1 MLNQAWLQPRKL
13 AEEERRCMSRDWFM
27 MLTQI
32 ECESGER
39 KGDRA
44 GRKVWL
50 RKKLRPEA
58 MRCDFP
64 EANRQ

>member
-1 MLNQAWLQPRKL
+1 MLGQAWLQPRKL
-13 AEEERRCMSRDWFM
+13 VEEVRRYMSRDCFM

-32 ECESGER
+32 ECERGER

-44 GRKVWL
+44 GRKN
-50 RKKLRPEA
+50 LRPEA

>member
-1 MLNQAWLQPRKL
+1 M
-13 AEEERRCMSRDWFM
+13 EEVRRCMSRNCFM

-32 ECESGER
+32 ECERGER

-44 GRKVWL
+44 GRKN
-50 RKKLRPEA
+50 LRPEA

>member
-1 MLNQAWLQPRKL
+1 
-13 AEEERRCMSRDWFM
+13 MSRDWFM

-32 ECESGER
+32 ECERGER